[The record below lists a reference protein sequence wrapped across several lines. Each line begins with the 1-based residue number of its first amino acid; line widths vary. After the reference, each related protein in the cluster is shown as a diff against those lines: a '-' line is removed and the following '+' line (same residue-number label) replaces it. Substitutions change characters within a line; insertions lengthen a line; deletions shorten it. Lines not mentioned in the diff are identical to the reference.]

1 MDQVRIAAV
10 TLAAIGQLAVLK
22 AQVAQLVTNG

>member
-1 MDQVRIAAV
+1 MDQVWAGAV
-10 TLAAIGQLAVLK
+10 TLTTAGQLAVLQ